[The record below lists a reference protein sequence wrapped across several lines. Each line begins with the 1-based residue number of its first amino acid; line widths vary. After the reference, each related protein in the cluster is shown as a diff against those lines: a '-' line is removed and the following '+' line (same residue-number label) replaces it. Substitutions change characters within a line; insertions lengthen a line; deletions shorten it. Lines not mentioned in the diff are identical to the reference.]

1 MPVAASLTETSCQ
14 LNIAC
19 PLYDKHNRSCQQSSA
34 PASLKRSLCQTDEH
48 DSCPIYLGY
57 LLRHTRMIR
66 CDNDWL
72 DAR

>member
-1 MPVAASLTETSCQ
+1 MTVAAHLTETSQQ

-19 PLYDKHNRSCQQSSA
+19 PLYDKQTRGCQQSSTPA
-34 PASLKRSLCQTDEH
+34 PLQRSVCHSDEH
-48 DSCPIYLGY
+48 DACPIYLGY
-57 LLRHTRMIR
+57 LLRRTRMIR